1 MNNIPETINNV
12 LEVLS
17 TKFGTSV
24 DHLWQVMVQ
33 QQIYEGKAHL
43 VIGIIFGIISI
54 VGIIALI
61 RWSFSNNYNEDAC
74 IGSFLISF
82 VAIMFMMAFFYLSY
96 MELVNPEYQAI
107 KEFLEVFKGE

>member
-43 VIGIIFGIISI
+43 AIGIMFGIISI
-54 VGIIALI
+54 VGIIALADCLGP
-61 RWSFSNNYNEDAC
+61 YV
-74 IGSFLISF
+74 L
-82 VAIMFMMAFFYLSY
+82 
-96 MELVNPEYQAI
+96 
-107 KEFLEVFKGE
+107 KGLTIVTGKLKDL

>member
-33 QQIYEGKAHL
+33 QQIYEGKIHL
-43 VIGIIFGIISI
+43 VLGVLLGIITMIL
-54 VGIIALI
+54 IIAAVY
-61 RWSFSNNYNEDAC
+61 YNTLCFATLG
-74 IGSFLISF
+74 IVMAALSIIILS
-82 VAIMFMMAFFYLSY
+82 VAYL
-96 MELVNPEYQAI
+96 EFVNPEYQAL
-107 KEFLEVFKGE
+107 KEFLAVIKGQ

>member
-33 QQIYEGKAHL
+33 QQIYEGRAHL
-43 VIGIIFGIISI
+43 VM
-54 VGIIALI
+54 GIIALI
-61 RWSFSNNYNEDAC
+61 VVSISIFFMVRYAKEEKDFD
-74 IGSFLISF
+74 ITMLFLIIGM
-82 VAIMFMMAFFYLSY
+82 VILIIPAIFFYEAY
-96 MELVNPEYQAI
+96 MEFINPEYQAI
-107 KEFLEVFKGE
+107 VEFLGVIKGE